1 LTPNVDPTLPRYGTD
16 KLEKDMDDPL
26 ELYKEYPQPAEEA
39 ETAEKIVAL
48 MEGQM
53 IKNHKGGRWLRD
65 VHSKAH
71 GCVKAEFTVHA
82 DIPEEFRVGV
92 FKEAK
97 TFPAIV
103 RYSNTGALAPVGG
116 TAADITRDAR
126 GMAVKLL
133 GVPGEKIMED
143 EREADTQD
151 FLMFTPDAF
160 FCPGPDEF
168 LQLMVALTSS
178 RLAFAWFLLTHF
190 SMSLELLVSLRKV
203 PNVLELQYFS
213 SVPSKL
219 GPLAVKFAAKPVL
232 QRKSEMPRKPVSDN
246 YLRERLQEQLAQES
260 VSFDFMLQV
269 QKDPYAMPIENAL
282 IPWSE
287 EVSPFI
293 KVATIKIL
301 RQSFDSPEQMVN
313 CDNLSFT
320 PWHSLP
326 EHRPIG
332 SISRVRR
339 IVYNEIS
346 KFRHQRNQVP
356 RVEPTPADIGEI

>member
-1 LTPNVDPTLPRYGTD
+1 
-16 KLEKDMDDPL
+16 MDDQL
-26 ELYKEYPQPAEEA
+26 ELYKEYPHPAEET

-53 IKNHKGGRWLRD
+53 IKNYKGGRMLRD
-65 VHSKAH
+65 VHAKAH
-71 GCVKAEFTVHA
+71 GCVKAEFTVHS
-82 DIPEEFRVGV
+82 DIPVEFRVGV
-92 FKEAK
+92 FKEPK
-97 TFPAIV
+97 TFLAIV
-103 RYSNTGALAPVGG
+103 RYSSTGALAPIGG
-116 TAADITRDAR
+116 TGPDTTPDAR

-133 GVPGEKIMED
+133 GVPGEKILED
-143 EREADTQD
+143 EKYADTQD
-151 FLMFTPDAF
+151 FLMFTPNVF
-160 FCPGPDEF
+160 FCPDPVAFYDLTF
-168 LQLMVALTSS
+168 ALTSS

-190 SMSLELLVSLRKV
+190 SMSLELLKSLKRV
-203 PNVLELQYFS
+203 PNLLELQYFS
-213 SVPSKL
+213 SVPYNL
-219 GPLAVKFAAKPVL
+219 GPLAVKFSAKPVL
-232 QRKSEMPRKPVSDN
+232 QRKSEMPRRPVSDN
-246 YLRERLQEQLAQES
+246 YLRERLQAQLAQES

-282 IPWSE
+282 ISWSE

-301 RQSFDSPEQMVN
+301 RQHFDSPDQMVA

-346 KFRHQRNQVP
+346 KFRHQRNDAP

>member
-1 LTPNVDPTLPRYGTD
+1 
-16 KLEKDMDDPL
+16 MDQL
-26 ELYKEYPQPAEEA
+26 ELYKEYPQPAEET
-39 ETAEKIVAL
+39 ETAHKIIAL

-53 IKNHKGGRWLRD
+53 IKNYKGGRMLRD
-65 VHSKAH
+65 VHSKGH
-71 GCVKAEFTVHA
+71 GCVEAEFTVHA
-82 DIPEEFRVGV
+82 DIPDEFRVGV
-92 FKEAK
+92 FKEPR

-103 RYSNTGALAPVGG
+103 RYSSTGALAPIGG
-116 TAADITRDAR
+116 TAPDIRRDAR
-126 GMAVKLL
+126 GMAVKLV

-168 LQLMVALTSS
+168 FDLTAALTSS

-190 SMSLELLVSLRKV
+190 SMSLELLSSLKKV
-203 PNVLELQYFS
+203 PNLLELQYFS

-219 GPLAVKFAAKPVL
+219 GPLAVKFSAKPVL
-232 QRKSEMPRKPVSDN
+232 QRKSEMPQRPISDN
-246 YLRERLQEQLAQES
+246 FLRERLQAQLAQES
-260 VSFDFMLQV
+260 VSFDFMLQL

-301 RQSFDSPEQMVN
+301 RQRFDSPEQMVA

-326 EHRPIG
+326 EHRPLG

-339 IVYNEIS
+339 LVYQEIS
-346 KFRHQRNQVP
+346 KFRHQRNDVP
-356 RVEPTPADIGEI
+356 REEPTVADLENF